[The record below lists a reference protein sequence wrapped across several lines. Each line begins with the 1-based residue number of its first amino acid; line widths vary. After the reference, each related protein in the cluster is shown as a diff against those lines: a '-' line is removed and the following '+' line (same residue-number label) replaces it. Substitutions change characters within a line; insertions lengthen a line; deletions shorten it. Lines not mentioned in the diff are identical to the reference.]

1 MAKAKQSEA
10 CPPMFIKLGRIS
22 KKVEAKMGV
31 SVCNDVSIY
40 LLETMANSYA
50 RDYPTSYLSLIEE
63 IAFSIKKPDAFSFS
77 LERNE
82 LVFLRLYPQGNEL
95 FLLKTVV
102 GQTGKPR
109 KWVIKSFTAS
119 KNLGEKGLS
128 LFPAFYRLDKEKE
141 AIKGEE

>member
-1 MAKAKQSEA
+1 MSE
-10 CPPMFIKLGRIS
+10 
-22 KKVEAKMGV
+22 
-31 SVCNDVSIY
+31 
-40 LLETMANSYA
+40 T
-50 RDYPTSYLSLIEE
+50 E

-109 KWVIKSFTAS
+109 KWVVKSFTAS